1 MWMGEKAEKREG
13 NDIWCDI
20 WEKKKDKN
28 VLLKTKEDLATHNKT
43 ITSIWKYVVWHL
55 ESCSNVFELRSTED
69 SLEFL
74 KEEEGFP
81 TLCPQAILCLLYAAE
96 RLTGWIMV
104 LFIFQACIN
113 AIDLTCLF
121 WRAIRA
127 PLCCIYR
134 LYCGLSLRHRHIL
147 HSTLPP
153 SPRCYLAVN
162 FIVKHQQER
171 CVAYFCLR
179 KQTTL
184 C

>member
-1 MWMGEKAEKREG
+1 MARHS
-13 NDIWCDI
+13 
-20 WEKKKDKN
+20 
-28 VLLKTKEDLATHNKT
+28 KTL
-43 ITSIWKYVVWHL
+43 TSTWKYIVWHL
-55 ESCSNVFELRSTED
+55 ESCSNVFELRSNEAT
-69 SLEFL
+69 LEFL

-81 TLCPQAILCLLYAAE
+81 TLCPQAIPCLLYSAE
-96 RLTGWIMV
+96 RLTGWITV
-104 LFIFQACIN
+104 LFIFEVCIN

-134 LYCGLSLRHRHIL
+134 LHCGLSLQHRHIL

-153 SPRCYLAVN
+153 SPCCCLAVS

-171 CVAYFCLR
+171 CAPYFCLC

>member
-1 MWMGEKAEKREG
+1 MLQCFWTQVHWGQLG
-13 NDIWCDI
+13 I
-20 WEKKKDKN
+20 
-28 VLLKTKEDLATHNKT
+28 
-43 ITSIWKYVVWHL
+43 
-55 ESCSNVFELRSTED
+55 
-69 SLEFL
+69 L

-96 RLTGWIMV
+96 RLTGWIMA
-104 LFIFQACIN
+104 LLIFQVCIN

-127 PLCCIYR
+127 PLCCVYR
-134 LYCGLSLRHRHIL
+134 LCCGLSLQHRHIL

-153 SPRCYLAVN
+153 SPCCYLAVN
-162 FIVKHQQER
+162 FIVKHQQKR
-171 CVAYFCLR
+171 CAPYFCLC